1 MNAKEIV
8 FQEQS
13 SYSFTRGAFFF
24 VTFVNFLLDLV
35 ILLSNSH
42 TLVY

>member
-1 MNAKEIV
+1 MPRKL
-8 FQEQS
+8 
-13 SYSFTRGAFFF
+13 YSRNSQVTASLGKLFF

>member
-1 MNAKEIV
+1 MNAKEII
-8 FQEQS
+8 FQEKS
-13 SYSFTRGAFFF
+13 SYSFTREAFF

-35 ILLSNSH
+35 ILLGNSH